1 MFAFSLKFISCGAV
15 TLDSVFECVEML
27 KCTILVV
34 GTGLDMLYLSLFP
47 VFNKKSENSQQEN
60 INDKKRQ
67 S

>member
-1 MFAFSLKFISCGAV
+1 
-15 TLDSVFECVEML
+15 ML
-27 KCTILVV
+27 KCTILMV

-47 VFNKKSENSQQEN
+47 VFDKKSEKSQQEN